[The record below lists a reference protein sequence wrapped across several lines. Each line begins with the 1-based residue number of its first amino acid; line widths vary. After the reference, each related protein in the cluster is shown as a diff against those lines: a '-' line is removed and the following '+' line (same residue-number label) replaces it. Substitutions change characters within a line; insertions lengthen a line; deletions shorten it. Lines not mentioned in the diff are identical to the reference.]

1 MFGCVE
7 EIKKMVS
14 EAGFNTEEKDYSSG
28 VIAGLTLQFD
38 AFKSGGIEEV
48 KANTRDYYFL
58 YIRELKQYRREYER
72 GYKDGMIKGEKIIL
86 DVLQITC

>member
-7 EIKKMVS
+7 EIKKIINKT
-14 EAGFNTEEKDYSSG
+14 GFSTEESSYSSG

-72 GYKDGMIKGEKIIL
+72 GYKDGMIRGEKIIL